1 MMRNWLGKILQE
13 LRKRVE
19 ERRKLS
25 SGNFRRMVDD
35 IRQMADVSGRLWIQD
50 SDFQERVNK
59 IQAEMDQLDNLL
71 AKRSFQTLSR
81 EKKQQLHKSLQVS
94 REELIKS
101 IRSAPCPTDRI
112 Q

>member
-1 MMRNWLGKILQE
+1 
-13 LRKRVE
+13 
-19 ERRKLS
+19 
-25 SGNFRRMVDD
+25 
-35 IRQMADVSGRLWIQD
+35 MADISGRLWIQD

-101 IRSAPCPTDRI
+101 LRSAPCPTDRI

>member
-1 MMRNWLGKILQE
+1 MRGWIGKIVQN
-13 LRKRVE
+13 LRNRIE
-19 ERRKLS
+19 ERSRLS
-25 SGNFRRMVDD
+25 SGNFRKMVED
-35 IRQMADVSGRLWIQD
+35 IRQMADISGRLWIQD

-94 REELIKS
+94 REELLKS
-101 IRSAPCPTDRI
+101 LRSAPCPTDRI

>member
-1 MMRNWLGKILQE
+1 
-13 LRKRVE
+13 
-19 ERRKLS
+19 
-25 SGNFRRMVDD
+25 
-35 IRQMADVSGRLWIQD
+35 MADISGRLWIQD

-94 REELIKS
+94 REELLKS
-101 IRSAPCPTDRI
+101 LRSAPCPTDRI

>member
-1 MMRNWLGKILQE
+1 MRGWIGKLVQN
-13 LRKRVE
+13 LRNRIE
-19 ERRKLS
+19 ERRRLS
-25 SGNFRRMVDD
+25 SRNFQRMVED
-35 IRQMADVSGRLWIQD
+35 IREMADISGRLWLQD

-94 REELIKS
+94 REELLKS
-101 IRSAPCPTDRI
+101 LRSAPCPTDRI

>member
-1 MMRNWLGKILQE
+1 MRGWIGKLVHN
-13 LRKRVE
+13 LRYRIE
-19 ERRKLS
+19 ERRRLS
-25 SGNFRRMVDD
+25 SSNFRRMVED
-35 IRQMADVSGRLWIQD
+35 IRQMADISGRLWIQD

-59 IQAEMDQLDNLL
+59 IQAEMDQLDHLL

-94 REELIKS
+94 REELLKS
-101 IRSAPCPTDRI
+101 LRSAPCPTDRI

>member
-1 MMRNWLGKILQE
+1 MRGWIGKFVHN
-13 LRKRVE
+13 LRCRIE
-19 ERRKLS
+19 ERRRLS
-25 SGNFRRMVDD
+25 SSNFRRLVED
-35 IRQMADVSGRLWIQD
+35 IRQMADISGRLWIQD

-94 REELIKS
+94 REELLKS
-101 IRSAPCPTDRI
+101 LRSAPCPTDRI

>member
-1 MMRNWLGKILQE
+1 MRGWIGKIVQN
-13 LRKRVE
+13 LRNRIE
-19 ERRKLS
+19 ERRRLS
-25 SGNFRRMVDD
+25 SGNFRKMVED
-35 IRQMADVSGRLWIQD
+35 IRQMADISGRLWIQD

-94 REELIKS
+94 REELLKS
-101 IRSAPCPTDRI
+101 LRSAPCPTDRI

>member
-1 MMRNWLGKILQE
+1 MRGWIGNLVQN
-13 LRKRVE
+13 LRNRIE
-19 ERRKLS
+19 ERRRLS
-25 SGNFRRMVDD
+25 SGNFRRMVED
-35 IRQMADVSGRLWIQD
+35 IRQMADISGRLWIQD

-71 AKRSFQTLSR
+71 AKRSFQALSR

-94 REELIKS
+94 REELLKS
-101 IRSAPCPTDRI
+101 LRSAPCPTDRI

>member
-1 MMRNWLGKILQE
+1 MRGWIGKLVQN
-13 LRKRVE
+13 LRNRIE

-25 SGNFRRMVDD
+25 SGNFRRMVED
-35 IRQMADVSGRLWIQD
+35 IRQMADISGRLWIQD
-50 SDFQERVNK
+50 SDFQDRVNK

-101 IRSAPCPTDRI
+101 LRSAPCPTDRI

>member
-1 MMRNWLGKILQE
+1 MRAWLGKLYRALKAGI
-13 LRKRVE
+13 E

-25 SGNFRRMVDD
+25 SGNFRRMVGD
-35 IRQMADVSGRLWIQD
+35 IRQMADLSGRLWIQD
-50 SDFQERVNK
+50 GDFQERVSTIHK
-59 IQAEMDQLDNLL
+59 EMDQLDNLL

-81 EKKQQLHKSLQVS
+81 EKKQELHRSLQVS
-94 REELIKS
+94 RQELLKS